1 MTDMFSNF
9 TQAFPTRDQRAF
21 TLTQVLVHW
30 VHQVS
35 CTRTREEILSA
46 LWFGNCVALSS
57 HKLLHITLLAMGSVN
72 GSTVLCIIFC
82 LHCLHCLHCLQRG
95 RGIGPFVSLNY
106 CFVTIWHPTSP
117 RVSPLI
123 TWCLVKTRSCLLASC
138 WVGWKT
144 KQGAWQGYG
153 TSS

>member
-35 CTRTREEILSA
+35 CTRTRDGVLSA
-46 LWFGNCVALSS
+46 LWFGNCVASMALSS

-82 LHCLHCLHCLQRG
+82 VHCLQRG

-123 TWCLVKTRSCLLASC
+123 TWCLVKTRSCMLTSY

-144 KQGAWQGYG
+144 KQGVWQGYG